1 MFREYREKDNLK
13 MLRKGGNRCGARRK
27 KFGKKAVFQKNIDI
41 SQSVVQDSDDD
52 YFVKCHVENIV
63 AHRAKKMK
71 SCDDW
76 FGHRTELRHA
86 LAKRVIMSYVG
97 LSAEEAHR
105 KWCARF
111 GGAQK
116 NVKHGK
122 RLQRIFNW
130 TMTTDTAI
138 FREDEDGSLEI
149 CNPQRFFSLFT
160 KWTPIENLSKSL
172 CYADPKTGIVHRG
185 RGLPKVRK
193 YSELLK
199 KQKKEVD
206 QRFVKIGNNFHIK
219 TDAGVWVTVECSRS
233 VWAQIGEHF
242 FNPSNNHFVKSTD
255 LQRFQWKGKHFPFVS
270 YRANWEGNTFQ
281 FSLTMMKCQHN
292 PQLYKTHNLPDGI
305 TFATRIRDLFSDIY
319 CCNFCNPNTQDE
331 LRAFDRVREKIIE
344 RFGKLMLP
352 RNIHPST
359 SKEVKKILAQIS

>member
-1 MFREYREKDNLK
+1 MFREYREKDNMK
-13 MLRKGGNRCGARRK
+13 MLRQGVNRCDAKRK
-27 KFGKKAVFQKNIDI
+27 KFGKKTVFQKNIDI
-41 SQSVVQDSDDD
+41 SKSVVQDSDDD
-52 YFVKCHVENIV
+52 YFVKVHAENIV
-63 AHRAKKMK
+63 THRAKKIK

-76 FGHRTELRHA
+76 FGHRTDLRHA
-86 LAKRVIMSYVG
+86 LAKRIIMSYVG
-97 LSAEEAHR
+97 LSAEDAHR

-116 NVKHGK
+116 IVKHGK

-149 CNPQRFFSLFT
+149 RNPQRFFSLFT

-185 RGLPKVRK
+185 RGLPKFRK

-206 QRFVKIGNNFHIK
+206 QRFVKIGNNFFIK
-219 TDAGVWVTVECSRS
+219 TDTGVWVTVECSRS
-233 VWAQIGEHF
+233 VWSQIEEHLF
-242 FNPSNNHFVKSTD
+242 RSTTD
-255 LQRFQWKGKHFPFVS
+255 GTDGTWKEKHFPFVS
-270 YRANWEGNTFQ
+270 YYTYWDGNNFQ
-281 FSLTMMKCQHN
+281 FLLSMVECQST
-292 PQLYKTHNLPDGI
+292 PQLYKTHNLPDDLSFDS
-305 TFATRIRDLFSDIY
+305 TFTNRIRELFSSIR
-319 CCNFCNPNTQDE
+319 CSNFCNPNTADD
-331 LRAFDRVREKIIE
+331 LRALTRAKEKIIE

-359 SKEVKKILAQIS
+359 TKEVKKILAQIS